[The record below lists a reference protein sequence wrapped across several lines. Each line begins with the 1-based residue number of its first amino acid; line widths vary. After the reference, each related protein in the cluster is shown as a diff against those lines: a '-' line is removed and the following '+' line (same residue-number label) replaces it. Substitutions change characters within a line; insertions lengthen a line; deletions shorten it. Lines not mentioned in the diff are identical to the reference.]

1 MKLAVVVGVL
11 LAAHAAHADDAAYEL
26 KAADATVT
34 VGGAA
39 SISLTIAPAAGK
51 TVSHDGPVKVELT
64 PDDGLSVAR
73 RRYARKDA
81 ADPAA
86 DAPRFDLKV
95 KALAA
100 GDHVLDVD
108 VHFWLC
114 GQKVCGPVHAHRTV
128 TVHVAAP
135 AAPEGAAP
143 PP

>member
-1 MKLAVVVGVL
+1 MKLAVVVVVI
-11 LAAHAAHADDAAYEL
+11 AIAHAARADDAGYEL
-26 KAADATVT
+26 KAADADVT
-34 VGGAA
+34 VGGQA

-51 TVSHDGPVKVELT
+51 IVSHDGPVKVELT
-64 PDDGLSVAR
+64 TDDGLSVAR

-95 KALAA
+95 KAVAA
-100 GDHVLDVD
+100 GDHALDVD

-114 GQKVCGPVHAHRTV
+114 GPKVCGPVHAHRAV
-128 TVHVAAP
+128 IVHVAAP
-135 AAPEGAAP
+135 ATPDGGAP